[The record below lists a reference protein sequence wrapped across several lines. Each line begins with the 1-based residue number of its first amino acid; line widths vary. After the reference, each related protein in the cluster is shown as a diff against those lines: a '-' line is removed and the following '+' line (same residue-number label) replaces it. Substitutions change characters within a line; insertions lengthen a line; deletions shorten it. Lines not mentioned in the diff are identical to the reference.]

1 MKNLMEMFNYGLE
14 VVEAC
19 GIEYGNIVDVS
30 INTRAKSRFGQ
41 CRYNRVMG
49 TYTINISR
57 FILND
62 DIDDKAVMET
72 IIHEI
77 LHTVEGCMNHGKKW
91 KSLGKIVEREFG
103 YCITRTSDYNKFS
116 DSLEKKMEVE
126 RATKKSNY
134 VFKCAGCGQIIRRER
149 MSKFVK
155 YYKHYKCGVCGG
167 NFQFMSGESNMQIW
181 TVNPRLASV
190 ANAGR

>member
-41 CRYNRVMG
+41 CRYNKIAG
-49 TYTINISR
+49 TYAINISK
-57 FILND
+57 FILD
-62 DIDDKAVMET
+62 DDVDNKAVMET

-91 KSLGKIVEREFG
+91 KSLGKIIEREFG

-116 DSLEKKMEVE
+116 ESLEKKMEVE

-134 VFKCAGCGQIIRRER
+134 VFKCAGCGQTIHRER

-155 YYKHYKCGVCGG
+155 YYRHYKCGICGG
-167 NFQFMSGESNMQIW
+167 NFDFIPEESNMQILGLHGAIQK
-181 TVNPRLASV
+181 VAS
-190 ANAGR
+190 ANR

>member
-49 TYTINISR
+49 TYTINISK
-57 FILND
+57 FILDD

-91 KSLGKIVEREFG
+91 KSLGKIVEQKFG

-116 DSLEKKMEVE
+116 DNLEKKMEVE

-134 VFKCAGCGQIIRRER
+134 VFKCAGCGQIIRREK

-155 YYKHYKCGVCGG
+155 YYQHYKCGICGS
-167 NFQFMSGESNMQIW
+167 NFQFIPEESNMSILGLHSTIQK
-181 TVNPRLASV
+181 V